1 MPNAKGITSGVQ
13 VGSSPEP
20 SFPSYD
26 SNVHRCSECFKELYE
41 ADRGYGSTA
50 LACEIHGF
58 DRQIITVPKWL
69 EDAIRWHPTDALRY
83 ITFVIDNLPV

>member
-1 MPNAKGITSGVQ
+1 MPNAKEMTSGVQ
-13 VGSSPEP
+13 VGSSP

-26 SNVHRCSECFKELYE
+26 SNVHRCSECFKELFE

-83 ITFVIDNLPV
+83 VAFVIDNLPV